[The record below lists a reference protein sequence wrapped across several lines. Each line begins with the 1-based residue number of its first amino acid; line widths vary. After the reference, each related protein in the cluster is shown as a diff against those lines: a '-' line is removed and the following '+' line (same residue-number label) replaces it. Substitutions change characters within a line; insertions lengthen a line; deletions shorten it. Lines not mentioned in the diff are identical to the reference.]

1 MIVINFKNYVWGPS
15 ALDLVKKIEI
25 YYNKAI
31 VAVPSLDIPLI
42 VKNTSLAVWAQH
54 VDHAEAGRGTGF
66 IIPEQLISLGVQGSL
81 LNHSEHRVP
90 LATIRKTVQR
100 ANEVG
105 LKLIVCASSLVEVQ
119 QLIKLNPYAI
129 AFEDKKLIATGKS
142 ITAAKAKDVQKFATM
157 LEGSSTIPLCGAGI
171 TTCED
176 VAEAFVLG

>member
-100 ANEVG
+100 AKE
-105 LKLIVCASSLVEVQ
+105 
-119 QLIKLNPYAI
+119 
-129 AFEDKKLIATGKS
+129 
-142 ITAAKAKDVQKFATM
+142 VQKFATM

-171 TTCED
+171 TTGED
-176 VAEAFVLG
+176 VAEAFVLGCRGVLLSSAVAHNQNPEKFLKEVGGLL